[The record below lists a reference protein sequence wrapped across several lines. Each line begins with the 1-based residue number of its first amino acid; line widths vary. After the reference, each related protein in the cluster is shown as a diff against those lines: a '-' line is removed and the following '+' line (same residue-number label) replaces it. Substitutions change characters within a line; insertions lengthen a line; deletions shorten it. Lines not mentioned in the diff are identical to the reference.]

1 MTLKETLQD
10 DLKNAMRSGDVM
22 RRSVIR
28 MLRSEIHNR
37 EIESRSELDDAAT
50 IQLMGR
56 QAQQRRD
63 SIEAF
68 ERAERDDLV
77 QKERAE
83 LAVIMGYLP
92 EQLLAGEL
100 LEIVRGSIEQVG
112 AEGPQDHGQGDGG
125 RDAQG
130 PRQGRGPR
138 GEPDCLRAS
147 PRPERLT
154 PHPSSPSP

>member
-50 IQLMGR
+50 IQLLGR

-77 QKERAE
+77 QKEQAE

-92 EQLLAGEL
+92 QQLTGEEL

-112 AEGPQDHGQGDGG
+112 AEGPQDMGKVMGAVMPKVRGRAEGREVNRIASELLRGQSG
-125 RDAQG
+125 
-130 PRQGRGPR
+130 
-138 GEPDCLRAS
+138 
-147 PRPERLT
+147 
-154 PHPSSPSP
+154 

>member
-10 DLKNAMRSGDVM
+10 DLKKAMRSGDVM

-77 QKERAE
+77 EKEQAE
-83 LAVIMGYLP
+83 LAVIMEYLP
-92 EQLLAGEL
+92 EQLTSEEL
-100 LEIVRGSIEQVG
+100 LEIVRGAVEQVG
-112 AEGPQDHGQGDGG
+112 ASGPQDMGKVMGAVMPKVRGRAEGREVNRIASELLRGQSG
-125 RDAQG
+125 
-130 PRQGRGPR
+130 
-138 GEPDCLRAS
+138 
-147 PRPERLT
+147 
-154 PHPSSPSP
+154 

>member
-10 DLKNAMRSGDVM
+10 DLKKAMRSGDVM

-50 IQLMGR
+50 IQLLGR

-92 EQLLAGEL
+92 QQLTGEEL

-112 AEGPQDHGQGDGG
+112 AEGPQDMGKVMGAVMPKVRGRAEGREVNRIASELLRGQSG
-125 RDAQG
+125 
-130 PRQGRGPR
+130 
-138 GEPDCLRAS
+138 
-147 PRPERLT
+147 
-154 PHPSSPSP
+154 

>member
-10 DLKNAMRSGDVM
+10 DLKTAMRSGDVM

-50 IQLMGR
+50 IQLLGR

-92 EQLLAGEL
+92 QQLTGDEL

-112 AEGPQDHGQGDGG
+112 AAGPQDMGKVMGAVMPKVRGRAEGREVNRIASELLRGQSG
-125 RDAQG
+125 
-130 PRQGRGPR
+130 
-138 GEPDCLRAS
+138 
-147 PRPERLT
+147 
-154 PHPSSPSP
+154 

>member
-50 IQLMGR
+50 IQLLGR

-68 ERAERDDLV
+68 EHAERDDLV

-92 EQLLAGEL
+92 QQLTGDEL

-112 AEGPQDHGQGDGG
+112 AAGPQDMGKVMGAVMPKVRGRAEGREVNRIASELLRGQSG
-125 RDAQG
+125 
-130 PRQGRGPR
+130 
-138 GEPDCLRAS
+138 
-147 PRPERLT
+147 
-154 PHPSSPSP
+154 

>member
-1 MTLKETLQD
+1 
-10 DLKNAMRSGDVM
+10 MRSGDVM

-50 IQLMGR
+50 IQLLGR

-68 ERAERDDLV
+68 EHAERDDLV

-92 EQLLAGEL
+92 QQLTGDEL

-112 AEGPQDHGQGDGG
+112 AAGPQDMGKVMGAVMPKVRGRAEGREVNRIASELLRGQSG
-125 RDAQG
+125 
-130 PRQGRGPR
+130 
-138 GEPDCLRAS
+138 
-147 PRPERLT
+147 
-154 PHPSSPSP
+154 

>member
-50 IQLMGR
+50 IQLLGR

-77 QKERAE
+77 QKEQAE
-83 LAVIMGYLP
+83 LAIIMGYLP
-92 EQLLAGEL
+92 QQLTGEEL

-112 AEGPQDHGQGDGG
+112 AAGPQDMGKVMGAVMPKVRGRAEGREVNRIASELLRGQSG
-125 RDAQG
+125 
-130 PRQGRGPR
+130 
-138 GEPDCLRAS
+138 
-147 PRPERLT
+147 
-154 PHPSSPSP
+154 

>member
-10 DLKNAMRSGDVM
+10 DLKTAMRSGDVM

-50 IQLMGR
+50 IQLLGR

-68 ERAERDDLV
+68 EHAERDDLV

-92 EQLLAGEL
+92 QQLTGEEL

-112 AEGPQDHGQGDGG
+112 AAGPQDMGKVMGAVMPKVRGRAEGREVNRIASELLRGQSG
-125 RDAQG
+125 
-130 PRQGRGPR
+130 
-138 GEPDCLRAS
+138 
-147 PRPERLT
+147 
-154 PHPSSPSP
+154 

>member
-10 DLKNAMRSGDVM
+10 DLKKAMRSGDVM

-50 IQLMGR
+50 IQLLGR

-77 QKERAE
+77 QKEQAE

-92 EQLLAGEL
+92 QQLTGEEL

-112 AEGPQDHGQGDGG
+112 AEGPQDMGKVMGAVMPKVRGRAEGREVNRIASELLRGQSG
-125 RDAQG
+125 
-130 PRQGRGPR
+130 
-138 GEPDCLRAS
+138 
-147 PRPERLT
+147 
-154 PHPSSPSP
+154 

>member
-10 DLKNAMRSGDVM
+10 DLKKAMRSGDVM

-50 IQLMGR
+50 IQILGR

-83 LAVIMGYLP
+83 LAIIMEYLP
-92 EQLLAGEL
+92 QQLTGEEL

-112 AEGPQDHGQGDGG
+112 AEGPQDMGKVMGAVMPKVRGRAEGREVNRIASELLRGQSG
-125 RDAQG
+125 
-130 PRQGRGPR
+130 
-138 GEPDCLRAS
+138 
-147 PRPERLT
+147 
-154 PHPSSPSP
+154 

>member
-1 MTLKETLQD
+1 MSIKETLQD
-10 DLKNAMRSGDVM
+10 DLKKAMRSGDVM

-50 IQLMGR
+50 IQLLGR

-68 ERAERDDLV
+68 EKAERDDLV

-83 LAVIMGYLP
+83 LAVIMEYLP
-92 EQLLAGEL
+92 AELSGEEL
-100 LEIVRGSIEQVG
+100 TEIVRGAIEQVG
-112 AEGPQDHGQGDGG
+112 AGGPQDMGKVMGAVMPKVRGRAEGREVNRIASELLRGQSG
-125 RDAQG
+125 
-130 PRQGRGPR
+130 
-138 GEPDCLRAS
+138 
-147 PRPERLT
+147 
-154 PHPSSPSP
+154 

>member
-1 MTLKETLQD
+1 MTLTETLQD
-10 DLKNAMRSGDVM
+10 DLKKAMRSGDVM

-50 IQLMGR
+50 IQLLGR

-77 QKERAE
+77 QKEQAE
-83 LAVIMGYLP
+83 LAIIMGYLP
-92 EQLLAGEL
+92 QQLTGEEL

-112 AEGPQDHGQGDGG
+112 AEGPQDMGKVMGAVMPKVRGRAEGREVNRIASELLRGQSG
-125 RDAQG
+125 
-130 PRQGRGPR
+130 
-138 GEPDCLRAS
+138 
-147 PRPERLT
+147 
-154 PHPSSPSP
+154 

>member
-1 MTLKETLQD
+1 MTLTETLQD
-10 DLKNAMRSGDVM
+10 DLKKAMRSGDVM

-50 IQLMGR
+50 IQLLGR

-77 QKERAE
+77 QKEQAE
-83 LAVIMGYLP
+83 LAIIMGYLP
-92 EQLLAGEL
+92 QQLTGEEL

-112 AEGPQDHGQGDGG
+112 AAGPQDMGKVMGAVMPKVRGRAEGRKVNRIASELLRGQSG
-125 RDAQG
+125 
-130 PRQGRGPR
+130 
-138 GEPDCLRAS
+138 
-147 PRPERLT
+147 
-154 PHPSSPSP
+154 

>member
-1 MTLKETLQD
+1 MTLTETLQD
-10 DLKNAMRSGDVM
+10 DLKKAMRSGDVM

-50 IQLMGR
+50 IQLLGR

-77 QKERAE
+77 QKEQAE
-83 LAVIMGYLP
+83 LAIIMGYLP
-92 EQLLAGEL
+92 QQLTGEEL

-112 AEGPQDHGQGDGG
+112 AAGPQDMGKVMGAVMPKVRGRAEGREVNRIASELLRGQSG
-125 RDAQG
+125 
-130 PRQGRGPR
+130 
-138 GEPDCLRAS
+138 
-147 PRPERLT
+147 
-154 PHPSSPSP
+154 

>member
-10 DLKNAMRSGDVM
+10 DLKKAMRSGDVM

-50 IQLMGR
+50 IQLLGR

-77 QKERAE
+77 QKEQAE
-83 LAVIMGYLP
+83 LAIIMGYLP
-92 EQLLAGEL
+92 QQLTGEEL

-112 AEGPQDHGQGDGG
+112 AAGPQDMGKVMGAVMPKVRGRAEGREVNRIASELLRGQSG
-125 RDAQG
+125 
-130 PRQGRGPR
+130 
-138 GEPDCLRAS
+138 
-147 PRPERLT
+147 
-154 PHPSSPSP
+154 

>member
-37 EIESRSELDDAAT
+37 EIESRSELDDDAT
-50 IQLMGR
+50 IQLLGR

-92 EQLLAGEL
+92 QQLTGEEL

-112 AEGPQDHGQGDGG
+112 AEGPQDMGKVMGAVMPKVRGRAEGREVNRIASELLRGQSG
-125 RDAQG
+125 
-130 PRQGRGPR
+130 
-138 GEPDCLRAS
+138 
-147 PRPERLT
+147 
-154 PHPSSPSP
+154 

>member
-37 EIESRSELDDAAT
+37 EIESRSELDDEAT
-50 IQLMGR
+50 IQLLGR

-92 EQLLAGEL
+92 QQLTGDEL

-112 AEGPQDHGQGDGG
+112 AEGPQDMGKVMGAVMPKVRGRAEGREVNRIASELLRGQSG
-125 RDAQG
+125 
-130 PRQGRGPR
+130 
-138 GEPDCLRAS
+138 
-147 PRPERLT
+147 
-154 PHPSSPSP
+154 

>member
-1 MTLKETLQD
+1 MTLTETLQD
-10 DLKNAMRSGDVM
+10 DLKKAMRSGDVM

-50 IQLMGR
+50 IQLLGR

-77 QKERAE
+77 QKEQAE
-83 LAVIMGYLP
+83 LAIIMGYLP
-92 EQLLAGEL
+92 QQLTGEEL

-112 AEGPQDHGQGDGG
+112 AEGPQDMGKVMGAVMPKVRGRAEGRKVNRIASELLRGQSD
-125 RDAQG
+125 
-130 PRQGRGPR
+130 
-138 GEPDCLRAS
+138 
-147 PRPERLT
+147 
-154 PHPSSPSP
+154 

>member
-10 DLKNAMRSGDVM
+10 DLKTAMRSGDVM

-50 IQLMGR
+50 IQLLGR

-68 ERAERDDLV
+68 EHAERDDLV

-92 EQLLAGEL
+92 QQLTGDEL

-112 AEGPQDHGQGDGG
+112 AAGPQDMGKVMGAVMPKVRG
-125 RDAQG
+125 RAE
-130 PRQGRGPR
+130 GR
-138 GEPDCLRAS
+138 EVNPDCLRAS

>member
-50 IQLMGR
+50 IQLLGR

-92 EQLLAGEL
+92 QQLTGDEL

-112 AEGPQDHGQGDGG
+112 AAGPQDMGKVMGAVMPKVRGRAEGREVNRIASELLRGQSG
-125 RDAQG
+125 
-130 PRQGRGPR
+130 
-138 GEPDCLRAS
+138 
-147 PRPERLT
+147 
-154 PHPSSPSP
+154 

>member
-10 DLKNAMRSGDVM
+10 DLKKAMRSGDVM

-50 IQLMGR
+50 IQLLGR

-77 QKERAE
+77 QKEQAE

-92 EQLLAGEL
+92 QQLTGEEL

-112 AEGPQDHGQGDGG
+112 AAGPQDMGKVMGAVMPKVRGRAEGREVNRIASELLRGQSG
-125 RDAQG
+125 
-130 PRQGRGPR
+130 
-138 GEPDCLRAS
+138 
-147 PRPERLT
+147 
-154 PHPSSPSP
+154 

>member
-92 EQLLAGEL
+92 EQLTRRVSCWRSSEALSSRSA
-100 LEIVRGSIEQVG
+100 
-112 AEGPQDHGQGDGG
+112 
-125 RDAQG
+125 
-130 PRQGRGPR
+130 PR
-138 GEPDCLRAS
+138 GRRTWA
-147 PRPERLT
+147 R
-154 PHPSSPSP
+154 

>member
-10 DLKNAMRSGDVM
+10 DLKKAMRSGDVM

-37 EIESRSELDDAAT
+37 EIESRGELDDAAT
-50 IQLMGR
+50 IQLLGR

-92 EQLLAGEL
+92 EQLTGDEL
-100 LEIVRGSIEQVG
+100 QEIVRGAVEQVG
-112 AEGPQDHGQGDGG
+112 ASGPQDMGKVMGAVMPKVRGRAEGREVNRIASELLRGQSG
-125 RDAQG
+125 
-130 PRQGRGPR
+130 
-138 GEPDCLRAS
+138 
-147 PRPERLT
+147 
-154 PHPSSPSP
+154 

>member
-10 DLKNAMRSGDVM
+10 DLKKAMRSGDVM

-37 EIESRSELDDAAT
+37 EIESRGELDDAAT

-68 ERAERDDLV
+68 ERAERSDLV
-77 QKERAE
+77 EKERAE
-83 LAVIMGYLP
+83 LAVIMEYLP
-92 EQLLAGEL
+92 EQLTGEEL
-100 LEIVRGSIEQVG
+100 LEIVRGAVEQVG
-112 AEGPQDHGQGDGG
+112 ASGPQDMGKVMGAVMPKVRGRAEGREVNRIASELLRGQSG
-125 RDAQG
+125 
-130 PRQGRGPR
+130 
-138 GEPDCLRAS
+138 
-147 PRPERLT
+147 
-154 PHPSSPSP
+154 

>member
-50 IQLMGR
+50 IQLLGR

-92 EQLLAGEL
+92 QQLTGEEL

-112 AEGPQDHGQGDGG
+112 AEGPQDMGKVMGAVMPKVRGRAEGREVNRIASELLRGQSG
-125 RDAQG
+125 
-130 PRQGRGPR
+130 
-138 GEPDCLRAS
+138 
-147 PRPERLT
+147 
-154 PHPSSPSP
+154 

>member
-1 MTLKETLQD
+1 MTLTETLQD
-10 DLKNAMRSGDVM
+10 DLKKAMRSGDVM

-50 IQLMGR
+50 IQLLGR

-77 QKERAE
+77 QKEQAE
-83 LAVIMGYLP
+83 LAIIMGYLP
-92 EQLLAGEL
+92 QQLTGEEL

-112 AEGPQDHGQGDGG
+112 AAGPQDMGKVMGAVMPKVRGRAEGRAVNRIASELLRGQSD
-125 RDAQG
+125 
-130 PRQGRGPR
+130 
-138 GEPDCLRAS
+138 
-147 PRPERLT
+147 
-154 PHPSSPSP
+154 

>member
-10 DLKNAMRSGDVM
+10 DLKTAMRSGDVM

-50 IQLMGR
+50 IQLLGR

-68 ERAERDDLV
+68 EHAERDDLV

-92 EQLLAGEL
+92 QQLTGDEL

-112 AEGPQDHGQGDGG
+112 AAGPQDMGKVMGAVMPKVRGRAEGREVNRIASELLRGQSG
-125 RDAQG
+125 
-130 PRQGRGPR
+130 
-138 GEPDCLRAS
+138 
-147 PRPERLT
+147 
-154 PHPSSPSP
+154 

>member
-10 DLKNAMRSGDVM
+10 DLKKAMRSGDVM

-37 EIESRSELDDAAT
+37 EIESRSELDDDAT
-50 IQLMGR
+50 IQLLGR

-77 QKERAE
+77 QKEQAE

-92 EQLLAGEL
+92 QQLTGEEL

-112 AEGPQDHGQGDGG
+112 AEGPQDMGKVMGAVMPKVRGRAEGREVNRIASELLRGQSG
-125 RDAQG
+125 
-130 PRQGRGPR
+130 
-138 GEPDCLRAS
+138 
-147 PRPERLT
+147 
-154 PHPSSPSP
+154 